1 MVVME
6 WVAMCLAWMGFHFGQ
21 RSLMLGAGMAAVGL
35 MILVSSFLATGATR
49 VEVMMIMIMMRIM
62 IMTMMM
68 MKVYRSHVGR
78 VGGRVATAVFIF
90 LTYVLLVAWLLVLF
104 CCIIVTTFYTLS
116 WGICHYKLYFLSVC
130 LFVSLLHP
138 QLGYVSL

>member
-1 MVVME
+1 M
-6 WVAMCLAWMGFHFGQ
+6 
-21 RSLMLGAGMAAVGL
+21 
-35 MILVSSFLATGATR
+35 
-49 VEVMMIMIMMRIM
+49 MMRIM

-116 WGICHYKLYFLSVC
+116 WGMCHYKLCLCYNLS
-130 LFVSLLHP
+130 FSF
-138 QLGYVSL
+138 SFTS